1 MSAANG
7 IPHELDL
14 GAISALRVQLW
25 DSGYRS
31 LAVYSHD
38 HADRVRAGKAPLGD
52 KWTERARQDPP
63 ECVRL
68 PAVAWAANTGIL
80 ADQLR
85 PIDVDVD
92 DPELAGTVRA
102 LALDML
108 GDTPIRCRANSG
120 RCLLPYR
127 AAEGSPRKRVLVG
140 KLGKIEVL
148 GHGQQFVS
156 HGVHPSGAPLYWH
169 PDPPELTPL
178 DTLPTVTE
186 EQITEFLRPLRR

>member
-1 MSAANG
+1 MNADDVPHDPDLSAIA
-7 IPHELDL
+7 
-14 GAISALRVQLW
+14 ALRVQLW

-31 LAVYSHD
+31 LAVYSHN
-38 HADRVRAGKAPLGD
+38 HADREHAGKKPLGD
-52 KWTERARQDPP
+52 RWTERARQDPP

-85 PIDVDVD
+85 AIDIDID

-108 GDTPIRCRANSG
+108 GDTLIRCRANSG

-127 AAEGSPRKRVLVG
+127 AAEGSPRKRYCPGASVRSKCWVMASSSSAMAPIPLARRFTG
-140 KLGKIEVL
+140 IRI
-148 GHGQQFVS
+148 
-156 HGVHPSGAPLYWH
+156 HPS
-169 PDPPELTPL
+169 
-178 DTLPTVTE
+178 
-186 EQITEFLRPLRR
+186 

>member
-1 MSAANG
+1 MSTANG
-7 IPHELDL
+7 VPHELDL

-52 KWTERARQDPP
+52 RWTERARQDPP

-68 PAVAWAANTGIL
+68 PAVAWAANTGVL
-80 ADQLR
+80 CDGLR
-85 PIDVDVD
+85 PVDVDID

-102 LALDML
+102 LALDMF

-156 HGVHPSGAPLYWH
+156 HGPIPLVRNS
-169 PDPPELTPL
+169 TG
-178 DTLPTVTE
+178 TQTV
-186 EQITEFLRPLRR
+186 QSRRRWIRCAR